1 MAVDSAPDRGSD
13 LLDGDEPELNEALAC
28 AFGIRAH
35 DRRTYRALVRVPDS
49 TVADLADELDR
60 DRSNVNRSLSTLR
73 EAGLA
78 TRRRR
83 LLDGGGHVFEYT
95 ATPPAA
101 ARELLH
107 EAFDAWVAGVRDRID
122 EFGDERA

>member
-1 MAVDSAPDRGSD
+1 MAVDAAPDRDSD
-13 LLDGDEPELNEALAC
+13 LLEETDPELSEALAC
-28 AFGIRAH
+28 VFGIRAH
-35 DRRTYRALVRVPDS
+35 ELRTYRALLRVPDS

-60 DRSNVNRSLSTLR
+60 DRSNVSRSLSTLR

-107 EAFDAWVAGVRDRID
+107 EALDAWAAGVHDRIEEFAD
-122 EFGDERA
+122 ETA